1 MGCYIPHMWASL
13 GDPPIFVQGG
23 GYWSSPFIM
32 VSLVNTLI
40 REVSR
45 EGYG

>member
-1 MGCYIPHMWASL
+1 MGCYIPQMWANL
-13 GDPPIFVQGG
+13 GDPRYLCRAGA
-23 GYWSSPFIM
+23 WSSPFVM

-40 REVSR
+40 REVSG